1 MKKGTVSLGSP
12 GGSSFTSSVS
22 DDFNLSADF
31 NSMPSFTTSA
41 DFLTPSSKP
50 VENGQNGN
58 GKSAKEKGD
67 EKQSKKQIEADH
79 SLTNAGE
86 CKIMH
91 PWGRNRCVKHRL
103 SWTLDLGIQCERF

>member
-12 GGSSFTSSVS
+12 GGTSFTSSVS
-22 DDFNLSADF
+22 DDFNSSADF

-41 DFLTPSSKP
+41 DFLTSSSKP
-50 VENGQNGN
+50 VENGRNGN

-79 SLTNAGE
+79 SLNNTGEYKNNASL
-86 CKIMH
+86 
-91 PWGRNRCVKHRL
+91 R
-103 SWTLDLGIQCERF
+103 S